1 MHLFAVYFFL
11 IVLRLE
17 SDWGTPYHELINLWT
32 IGALLVGLFA
42 LPAGWLADR
51 WSAPGM
57 IAAAFFGLGLAA
69 VGCGLSAS
77 TQSLWIW
84 LCLLGAFASVY
95 HPVGIPWLV
104 RNTESRGK
112 ALGINGIFGSS
123 GVAVAGLVAGSLI
136 DVSGWRVAFIVPGCF
151 SIATGLVM
159 VCCLKMGLMADR
171 TSMKSAVKATSQAD
185 RIWTF
190 GVFLLTM
197 FSGAVIYQ
205 ATQASLPK
213 IFELRLAEDIS
224 QSALGIGAMI
234 AIVYGTA
241 GLSQVVAGYLAD
253 RYPLKVVYLS
263 AFMFQVPLLWLMSE
277 LGGMVLVA
285 VAAAATILNSG
296 ALPAENMLLADTVP
310 ANYHGL
316 AFGVKFVLA
325 FGAAPI
331 AIRLVSYINSTT
343 GDFRQLFLVL
353 AGMAILSCLSALML
367 PTFRSVPKTLASS
380 QSEE

>member
-1 MHLFAVYFFL
+1 
-11 IVLRLE
+11 
-17 SDWGTPYHELINLWT
+17 
-32 IGALLVGLFA
+32 
-42 LPAGWLADR
+42 
-51 WSAPGM
+51 M
-57 IAAAFFGLGLAA
+57 IAIAFLGLGLAA
-69 VGCGLSAS
+69 IACGLSGS
-77 TQSLWIW
+77 TQSLWAG

-123 GVAVAGLVAGSLI
+123 GVAAAGLVAGLLM
-136 DVSGWRVAFIVPGCF
+136 DVSGWRAAFIVPGCL
-151 SIATGLVM
+151 SLATGLGM
-159 VCCLKMGLMADR
+159 VCCLKMGLMVDR
-171 TSMKSAVKATSQAD
+171 TSTKSVVKATSQVD

-190 GVFLLTM
+190 GILLLTM

-213 IFELRLAEDIS
+213 VFELRLAEDIGER
-224 QSALGIGAMI
+224 ALGIGAMV

-253 RYPLKVVYLS
+253 RYPLKVVYLA
-263 AFMFQVPLLWLMSE
+263 AFMFQIPLLWLMSE

-310 ANYHGL
+310 VSHHGL
-316 AFGVKFVLA
+316 AFGLKFVLA
-325 FGAAPI
+325 FGSAPI

-343 GDFRQLFLVL
+343 GDFRYLFLVL

-367 PTFRSVPKTLASS
+367 PTSRSSPKELASN
-380 QSEE
+380 QSEA